1 MKPRQELLQ
10 KWEAR
15 AGRFHPRMEITSDG
29 LMLGAGTLLAK
40 MAQDER
46 GRPRLGIDDEPR
58 AMALLATAYER
69 PVDPYVLIKM
79 QRACELWNADERALA
94 HIHLAYANLPH
105 CDEERA
111 LRLFAADELIGSGV
125 APATLMKAQGLDP
138 AFIKFN
144 SDQPRVPAG
153 SGRESG
159 RWTSNGDAS
168 SEGDIIPVS
177 NGPGENEKERG
188 NKERRERGKESPQ
201 EHLDHGNI
209 ILVSNGPTENER
221 EPDYNERRERG
232 EESPQED
239 IKHNQG
245 IPVVPGR
252 LATPPETAPPIRA
265 EKIPA
270 VKPFGPLESDLPRP
284 GYGQEVSIPGLPDTV
299 KGVDVTKNAATMPNY
314 KTDLSR
320 SEFESQL
327 SQLGWAKEPS
337 KDGKAMIYTKDGAK
351 YSVRD
356 NAKSTEGPA
365 ADFFHPSRNGEDIDM
380 KLRLRNE

>member
-1 MKPRQELLQ
+1 L
-10 KWEAR
+10 
-15 AGRFHPRMEITSDG
+15 
-29 LMLGAGTLLAK
+29 
-40 MAQDER
+40 
-46 GRPRLGIDDEPR
+46 
-58 AMALLATAYER
+58 
-69 PVDPYVLIKM
+69 
-79 QRACELWNADERALA
+79 
-94 HIHLAYANLPH
+94 
-105 CDEERA
+105 
-111 LRLFAADELIGSGV
+111 LIGSGV
-125 APATLMKAQGLDP
+125 APAALMKAQGFDP
-138 AFIKFN
+138 ALLKFN
-144 SDQPRVPAG
+144 ADQQRVPAG
-153 SGRESG
+153 NGRESG
-159 RWTSNGDAS
+159 RWTSNGAAS
-168 SEGDIIPVS
+168 SEGNIIPVF

-201 EHLDHGNI
+201 EHLDHSNI
-209 ILVSNGPTENER
+209 IPVSNGPAENEKER
-221 EPDYNERRERG
+221 DYNERRERG

-270 VKPFGPLESDLPRP
+270 VKPFGRFESDLPQP
-284 GYGQEVSIPGLPDTV
+284 GFGKEVSIPGLPDTV
-299 KGVDVTKNAATMPNY
+299 KGIDVTKNGATMPNY

-356 NAKSTEGPA
+356 DAKSTEEPS
-365 ADFFHPSRNGEDIDM
+365 ADFFHPFGNNKKIDM
-380 KLRLRNE
+380 KLRLRND